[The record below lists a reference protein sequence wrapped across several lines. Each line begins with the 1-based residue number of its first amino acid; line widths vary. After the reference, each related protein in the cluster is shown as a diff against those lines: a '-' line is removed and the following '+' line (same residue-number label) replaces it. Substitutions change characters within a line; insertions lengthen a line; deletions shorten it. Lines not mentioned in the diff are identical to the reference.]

1 MIIFLKN
8 MYLPLNKEILNFS
21 PWWHEF
27 VEPLF
32 VFVGEEEKTRLCLI
46 CVKPSVRCRSPR
58 EHLFIDKPLVTTEP
72 SVPTARLYGL
82 DSKLYPSDT
91 KRMVNKSFNRAH
103 HNRAWLCWQGTPKTL
118 PCVGW
123 LTYTARLLPLSQFEN
138 PCQAFNLYLSLS

>member
-8 MYLPLNKEILNFS
+8 MYLPSNKEILDFS

-27 VEPLF
+27 VEPL
-32 VFVGEEEKTRLCLI
+32 LA
-46 CVKPSVRCRSPR
+46 SWVRRRKQGSAWFASSLGSCRSPR

-91 KRMVNKSFNRAH
+91 KRMVNKSFNRVH

>member
-8 MYLPLNKEILNFS
+8 IYLPSNKEILDFS

-32 VFVGEEEKTRLCLI
+32 VFVGEEEKTRLCLF
-46 CVKPSVRCRSPR
+46 CVKPSKLPQPARASV
-58 EHLFIDKPLVTTEP
+58 KPLVTTEP

-91 KRMVNKSFNRAH
+91 KRMVNKSFNRVH

-118 PCVGW
+118 PNCVGL